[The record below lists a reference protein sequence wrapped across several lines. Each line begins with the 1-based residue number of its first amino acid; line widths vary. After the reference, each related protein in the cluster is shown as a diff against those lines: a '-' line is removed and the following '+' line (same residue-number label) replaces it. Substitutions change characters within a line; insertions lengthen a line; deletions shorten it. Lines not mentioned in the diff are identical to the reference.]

1 MKQLLIFSV
10 AVVVALSGIA
20 QSDSTAKH
28 TSDTVKVGNFIIIK
42 DKTSST
48 KTSGKDN
55 STNAINIIINK
66 TNTPKKTN
74 IHTNWWIFD
83 IGFANYNDKTNY
95 GNLISNSYTPL
106 INNGTPINQNSFNL
120 NTGKSSN
127 VNIWVFMQKLNLIKH
142 VVNLKYGAGL
152 EMYNFRYEKNIS
164 YRNNPEPFV
173 FTDSIH
179 FSKNKLY
186 TSYLTVPF
194 MLNFNA
200 TPNKKKGFNVSA
212 GVSAGYLL
220 SSYNKQISSERGKQK
235 YRGNLNLNPWRL
247 AGIAELGLGPIR
259 LYGSYSFNSLHDNK
273 TRIEQY
279 PYTVGIRFSNF

>member
-1 MKQLLIFSV
+1 MRKLLFFSM
-10 AVVVALSGIA
+10 ALVVAFTGLA
-20 QSDSTAKH
+20 QTDSTNKH
-28 TSDTVKVGNFIIIK
+28 TSDTIKVGNFIIIK
-42 DKTSST
+42 DKNTSKKST
-48 KTSGKDN
+48 DKDN
-55 STNAINIIINK
+55 SNHAINIIINK
-66 TNTPKKTN
+66 TNTPKKSN
-74 IHTNWWIFD
+74 VQTNWWIFD
-83 IGFANYNDKTNY
+83 LGFANYNDQTNY
-95 GNLISNSYTPL
+95 ANLATNSYTPV
-106 INNGTPINQNSFNL
+106 INNSTSINQNSFNL

-127 VNIWVFMQKLNLIKH
+127 VNIWVFMQKMNLIKH

-186 TSYLTVPF
+186 TSYLTVPL

-200 TPNKKKGFNVSA
+200 TPNKKKGFNISA

-235 YRGNLNLNPWRL
+235 YRGNLNLSPWRI

-273 TRIEQY
+273 TQIEQY
-279 PYTVGIRFSNF
+279 PYAVGIRFSNF